1 MTGSIMSQQQMD
13 RLERK
18 VNRIGNLMLTIA
30 AVLTVV
36 IVADVPKVTQLVVNH
51 QWVQIC
57 IAGLIAAMLFL
68 LRRPFRA

>member
-1 MTGSIMSQQQMD
+1 MMSEQQLD

-18 VNRIGNLMLTIA
+18 VNRIGNLMLVGI

-36 IVADVPKVTQLVVNH
+36 IVSDVSKMTELVFGH
-51 QWVQIC
+51 QWIQIC
-57 IAGLIAAMLFL
+57 IAGLVAAMLLL

>member
-1 MTGSIMSQQQMD
+1 MTGSIMSQQQLD

-18 VNRIGNLMLTIA
+18 VNRIGNLILAVA

-36 IVADVPKVTQLVVNH
+36 IVTDVPKVTHLIDH

-57 IAGLIAAMLFL
+57 IAILIAAMLLL
-68 LRRPFRA
+68 LRRPFRH